1 MPLGSVLVRARR
13 RTAILAPETV
23 DGQGEQAR
31 LLERMLDADRVQ
43 LYAAKVSG
51 RC

>member
-1 MPLGSVLVRARR
+1 MPLGSILVRARR